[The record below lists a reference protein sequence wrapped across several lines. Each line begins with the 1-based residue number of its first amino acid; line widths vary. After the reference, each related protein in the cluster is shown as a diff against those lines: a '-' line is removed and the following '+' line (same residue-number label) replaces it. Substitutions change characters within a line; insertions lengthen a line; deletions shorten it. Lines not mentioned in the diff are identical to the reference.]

1 MKAVKGHSQTDIHC
15 HLMILEKKRSKA
27 AGVSLRRSPGA
38 SYGSESKDG
47 DGTVRPRWIAAR
59 FFFPFWS
66 YKNVLF
72 VAVEVLYYG
81 NLA

>member
-47 DGTVRPRWIAAR
+47 TVRCVRAGSLHG
-59 FFFPFWS
+59 FFF
-66 YKNVLF
+66 LF
-72 VAVEVLYYG
+72 G
-81 NLA
+81 RIKTFCS